1 MIAYGLL
8 LHTGFGGALDS
19 EAILDFVDAGHDLIL
34 AVDTKASDEV
44 RNLASDLGVDF
55 EQQGSAVIDTTNHVA
70 LSKAVDATL
79 VTSQQLLQS
88 PAILGESII
97 KVSTLPS
104 SLQSLPFSLRLVT
117 PQICQW
123 LFQVTEGCEAEMS
136 MSKIRRQRCHD

>member
-104 SLQSLPFSLRLVT
+104 SLQSSCLQL
-117 PQICQW
+117 
-123 LFQVTEGCEAEMS
+123 EARES
-136 MSKIRRQRCHD
+136 TNLTTAAKSHRGK